1 MAVSNRERVAR
12 ALEIAAEA
20 LGPFVA
26 RQLAP
31 HVPAGTEWPAILRL
45 LDEEKGNDKAG
56 FLYASTDL
64 SLQLRVMTERLGALG
79 FPFSSVLSRAEQ
91 NLAGELRDI
100 R

>member
-26 RQLAP
+26 KQLASN
-31 HVPAGTEWPAILRL
+31 VPAGTDWPVVLRV
-45 LDEEKGNDKAG
+45 LDEEKGHDKTG

-64 SLQLRVMTERLGALG
+64 SLQLRAVQLT
-79 FPFSSVLSRAEQ
+79 
-91 NLAGELRDI
+91 LRM
-100 R
+100 